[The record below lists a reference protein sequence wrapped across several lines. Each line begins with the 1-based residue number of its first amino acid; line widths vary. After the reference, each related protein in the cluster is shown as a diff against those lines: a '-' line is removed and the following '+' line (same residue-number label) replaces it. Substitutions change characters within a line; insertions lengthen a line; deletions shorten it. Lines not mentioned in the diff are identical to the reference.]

1 MRLLVDMNLPPSWV
15 EALNRAGHDAIHW
28 SSVGDPRAADRVLMD
43 HARTHGQ
50 VVFTHDLD
58 FGALLAASGVD
69 SPSVVQART
78 QNVMP
83 DALSAAVLQV
93 LEDHAAALETGA
105 LIVIDESSTRVRIL
119 PLKRPGRLTSR

>member
-1 MRLLVDMNLPPSWV
+1 MKLLIDMNLPPAWV
-15 EALNRAGHDAIHW
+15 AVLEDAGHEAVHW
-28 SSVGDPRAADRVLMD
+28 SQVGDPRAADVVLMQYARD
-43 HARTHGQ
+43 HGL

-83 DALSAAVLQV
+83 EVLAVPV
-93 LEDHAAALETGA
+93 LEVLESHAAAIEAGA
-105 LIVIDESSTRVRIL
+105 LIVIDETVTRVRIL